1 MNHLHRR
8 GLSALLSLL
17 LVGQM
22 LPSALALAPQEEEP
36 PALEETLPKEETP
49 VLEEAAL
56 EEEEAPTLGESVP
69 ERTPG
74 PGEVAITPDVFP
86 DDAFRGWLANRAN
99 LNGYGADGIFTQEE
113 LAEIRE
119 IRVPALGIASLEGIQ
134 VFTALEA
141 LSCGSNRLT
150 ELDVSQNRN
159 LRSLRCSY
167 NQISQ
172 LNVTGLTRLVD
183 LVCEF
188 NHMSE
193 LILSGCT
200 ALENLYARHNDLT
213 GVDFSDNI
221 NLKFIEIFDNRLESV
236 DLTMLEQLEFVHL
249 DDNRLTELDLSRN
262 VNLSPIGSGFVG
274 RHNFLKKLTLPNRAD
289 LMVDPDV
296 YAEQTPQTGFGRVE
310 WYEDETFTRPV
321 TGEVSAQG
329 QTLYAKWLPN
339 DYTIRYDGNGGSG
352 SVPAQ
357 AAVWDTP
364 VTLAE
369 NAFSRWGYRF
379 TRWENKYGDGQ
390 TYAAG
395 QEVTNLS
402 GKNQGDKVT
411 LYAQWKAITYT
422 VVFDPGQGGSGSM
435 PGKTYTYDQ
444 EGTLPENT
452 LTAPQGKEF
461 AGWALTPGGPIRY
474 GDRAGVWNLT
484 ATEGETV
491 TLYAV
496 WRDPVRITYYQR
508 LETAYSQYQA
518 EDYTARDWAALVQI
532 FDDAQKAIEDASLE
546 SGMEK
551 ICSGAIRD
559 MAAVAT
565 SRERA
570 ETVIAAWRSIYG
582 TVIAQA
588 DSFAVDESNAGM
600 IQKAADNTASALTAD
615 FVGGV
620 HQDLTEPADLERVT
634 SAGGSGEPG
643 SVVDVPETEPGFSD
657 VPEDFWARQEI
668 SWALEQGYMKGTGEG
683 IFTPGGSISRQQIWM
698 ILARMEGVDPSD
710 MEAAKAWAM
719 AAGISDGSAP
729 GAAVTRQQLAVLLY
743 RFAQR
748 QGAGLS
754 ADTDLNGFSDGA
766 AVAPYAREAM
776 AWAIDA
782 GVLQGTAAGSLLPEG
797 TASRAQTAVLLSRFC
812 RLGASG

>member
-69 ERTPG
+69 EEEEAPALEEPAPEEEETTLEETAPERTPG

-119 IRVPALGIASLEGIQ
+119 IRVPALGIVSLEGIQ

-172 LNVTGLTRLVD
+172 LDVTGLTRLVD

-321 TGEVSAQG
+321 TG
-329 QTLYAKWLPN
+329 
-339 DYTIRYDGNGGSG
+339 
-352 SVPAQ
+352 
-357 AAVWDTP
+357 
-364 VTLAE
+364 
-369 NAFSRWGYRF
+369 
-379 TRWENKYGDGQ
+379 
-390 TYAAG
+390 
-395 QEVTNLS
+395 
-402 GKNQGDKVT
+402 
-411 LYAQWKAITYT
+411 
-422 VVFDPGQGGSGSM
+422 
-435 PGKTYTYDQ
+435 
-444 EGTLPENT
+444 
-452 LTAPQGKEF
+452 
-461 AGWALTPGGPIRY
+461 
-474 GDRAGVWNLT
+474 
-484 ATEGETV
+484 
-491 TLYAV
+491 
-496 WRDPVRITYYQR
+496 
-508 LETAYSQYQA
+508 
-518 EDYTARDWAALVQI
+518 
-532 FDDAQKAIEDASLE
+532 
-546 SGMEK
+546 
-551 ICSGAIRD
+551 
-559 MAAVAT
+559 
-565 SRERA
+565 
-570 ETVIAAWRSIYG
+570 
-582 TVIAQA
+582 
-588 DSFAVDESNAGM
+588 
-600 IQKAADNTASALTAD
+600 
-615 FVGGV
+615 
-620 HQDLTEPADLERVT
+620 
-634 SAGGSGEPG
+634 
-643 SVVDVPETEPGFSD
+643 
-657 VPEDFWARQEI
+657 
-668 SWALEQGYMKGTGEG
+668 
-683 IFTPGGSISRQQIWM
+683 
-698 ILARMEGVDPSD
+698 
-710 MEAAKAWAM
+710 
-719 AAGISDGSAP
+719 
-729 GAAVTRQQLAVLLY
+729 
-743 RFAQR
+743 
-748 QGAGLS
+748 
-754 ADTDLNGFSDGA
+754 
-766 AVAPYAREAM
+766 
-776 AWAIDA
+776 
-782 GVLQGTAAGSLLPEG
+782 
-797 TASRAQTAVLLSRFC
+797 
-812 RLGASG
+812 